1 MATSRT
7 TTSKSNTGVI
17 LAVVLGVV
25 VYAVGTYVAVE
36 AAGGTK
42 IEPSYSD
49 TPNGVTVGPPGF
61 K

>member
-1 MATSRT
+1 MARSGT
-7 TTSKSNTGVI
+7 TAGKSNTGVI
-17 LAVVLGVV
+17 LAAVLGVV

-42 IEPSYSD
+42 IEPSYGN

>member
-7 TTSKSNTGVI
+7 TANKGNTGVI
-17 LAVVLGVV
+17 LAAVLGIV
-25 VYAVGTYVAVE
+25 VYAVGTFVAVE

-42 IEPSYSD
+42 IEPTYSN
-49 TPNGVTVGPPGF
+49 TPNGVTVGAPGF

>member
-7 TTSKSNTGVI
+7 STSKSNTGVI
-17 LAVVLGVV
+17 LAAVLGVV

-42 IEPSYSD
+42 IEPSYSN

>member
-17 LAVVLGVV
+17 LAAVLGVV

>member
-1 MATSRT
+1 MARSGT
-7 TTSKSNTGVI
+7 TAGKTNTGVI
-17 LAVVLGVV
+17 LAAVLGVV

-42 IEPSYSD
+42 IEPSYSN
-49 TPNGVTVGPPGF
+49 TPNGVTVGPPAF